1 MGKIFFW
8 LGIFVAI
15 FVALKFVSV
24 MQRKKTVKGQAAPPE
39 QPKSPDSPDSPQ
51 SSSSKSNST
60 SSPPQLPALLACA
73 RCGVHFPSSDAVEK
87 EGRLFCS
94 ADHAR

>member
-1 MGKIFFW
+1 MGKLFFW

-24 MQRKKTVKGQAAPPE
+24 MQRKRTVKGQSAQPSSPGADAAP
-39 QPKSPDSPDSPQ
+39 
-51 SSSSKSNST
+51 SSST
-60 SSPPQLPALLACA
+60 SSVKQLPALLACA
-73 RCGVHFPSSDAVEK
+73 RCGVHFPSTDAVEK
-87 EGRLFCS
+87 EGRFFCS

>member
-24 MQRKKTVKGQAAPPE
+24 MQRKRAVKGQPAERAESETPS
-39 QPKSPDSPDSPQ
+39 PKNASP
-51 SSSSKSNST
+51 SSSTK
-60 SSPPQLPALLACA
+60 QLPALLACA
-73 RCGVHFPSSDAVEK
+73 RCGVHFPSADGIEK
-87 EGRLFCS
+87 EGRFFCS